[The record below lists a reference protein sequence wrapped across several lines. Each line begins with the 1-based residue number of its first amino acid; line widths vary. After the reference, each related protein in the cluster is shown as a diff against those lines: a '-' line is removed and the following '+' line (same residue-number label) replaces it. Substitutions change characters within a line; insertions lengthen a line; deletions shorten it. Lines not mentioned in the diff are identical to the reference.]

1 MAEERSAEDYHTMK
15 NGHSRRDR
23 LADQI
28 KREVSEIVLFEVK
41 DPRVDMV
48 TITHAEMVGD
58 LKHATVFFSTLKQG
72 KERAATLQG
81 LKQAAGF
88 IQKRLGQRIHIRYVP
103 HLSFQ
108 FDDSLEHASHMQQ
121 IFRELEEKEKA
132 SE

>member
-1 MAEERSAEDYHTMK
+1 MK

-48 TITHAEMVGD
+48 TITHAEMAGE
-58 LKHATVFFSTLKQG
+58 LKQG